1 MEDSRLQNIFNQL
14 QRYKELEI
22 INQTKNNECHNFEDD
37 FKTNKRKIISNLL
50 GKELANNFSD
60 ETLFE
65 FVSCYFNSKIIN
77 KKSNPFH
84 LPIGSFV
91 NKTLSNP
98 RLITSGISGD
108 IYNVS
113 FENQKNLFIVKK
125 GSRKFKRNTKIEELP
140 EDLLHE
146 YFIGLI
152 AINSLRQYI
161 PNFVYTFAAF
171 RCLNIKKGNF
181 TTCSE
186 SNKFNYI
193 VLENIIGETLKDY
206 IINSME
212 NINQLMLIYV
222 QIFLAMDLAHKL
234 YDYTHYDL
242 HSSNIILRRLNTTS
256 WIRYGQTYVK
266 SDYIA
271 TIIDYGYNHIN
282 VGGKHFGVS
291 SKNYSIYRNISFPLF
306 DIFKLLIYTY
316 YNILNK
322 IYEAGKTGVNLPLFN
337 KFKQMFIF
345 YIELATNSK
354 FVIGETLDASVIS
367 TVLNRYGIPK
377 IFVLNAFN
385 INYLHI
391 INYITTNFKE
401 INNSITYTKP
411 PNATIIE
418 PIQGKM
424 KNVANRISIIS
435 LNPTI

>member
-1 MEDSRLQNIFNQL
+1 MEDQKLQNIFNEL

-22 INQTKNNECHNFEDD
+22 IDQTKNNECYKFDDD

-50 GKELANNFSD
+50 GKELINNFSD
-60 ETLFE
+60 EDLFE

-77 KKSNPFH
+77 KTSSPFN
-84 LPIGSFV
+84 LPIGSNV
-91 NKTLSNP
+91 NETLSNP
-98 RLITSGISGD
+98 NLIASGAEGD
-108 IYNVS
+108 VYNVG
-113 FENQKNLFIVKK
+113 FENKKNLFIVKK
-125 GSRKFKRNTKIEELP
+125 GRKFKGNTEIKELP

-242 HSSNIILRRLNTTS
+242 HASNIILRKLKKKS
-256 WIRYGQTYVK
+256 WVRYENMYIK

-271 TIIDYGYNHIN
+271 TIIDYGFNHVN

-291 SKNYSIYRNISFPLF
+291 HNNYSIYRGKSFPLW
-306 DIFKLLIYTY
+306 DIFKLLIFTY
-316 YNILNK
+316 YLIVFVK
-322 IYEAGKTGVNLPLFN
+322 IKEKKAILPLVN
-337 KFKQMFIF
+337 KFKQMFIV
-345 YIELATNSK
+345 YSELAINKK
-354 FVIGETLDASVIS
+354 FVVGDILDNIVKS
-367 TVLNRYGIPK
+367 TILIRYGIPK
-377 IFVLNAFN
+377 KFVPSAFN
-385 INYLHI
+385 IKYSHI
-391 INYITTNFKE
+391 VTYILDNFKE
-401 INNSITYTKP
+401 INNSITYTRP
-411 PNATIIE
+411 LNGPIIE
-418 PIQGKM
+418 PIQSGLED
-424 KNVANRISIIS
+424 VSNRISSSI
-435 LNPTI
+435 N